1 MKKLLNIIDKAEEIL
16 ISIMMVIITVITFG
30 NVVSRKFLHM
40 SWAFTEEITVNLL
53 VWIVF
58 LGASV
63 AAKYNAHLG
72 LSILVDILPK
82 RISKILSLIS
92 IIAVIIFLGILCYEG
107 INTVKV
113 QIGLK
118 QMTPA
123 LGWPQWLFSL
133 SVPAGSFI
141 ILIRFIQIG
150 IDLIKKK

>member
-16 ISIMMVIITVITFG
+16 ISVMMVIITIITFG

-58 LGASV
+58 LGASI

-72 LSILVDILPK
+72 LSILVDTLPK
-82 RISKILSLIS
+82 RISKILSIIA
-92 IIAVIIFLGILCYEG
+92 IIAVIIFFSILCYEG
-107 INTVKV
+107 VNTVKA

-133 SVPAGSFI
+133 SVPVGSFI

-150 IDLIKKK
+150 VDLIKKK